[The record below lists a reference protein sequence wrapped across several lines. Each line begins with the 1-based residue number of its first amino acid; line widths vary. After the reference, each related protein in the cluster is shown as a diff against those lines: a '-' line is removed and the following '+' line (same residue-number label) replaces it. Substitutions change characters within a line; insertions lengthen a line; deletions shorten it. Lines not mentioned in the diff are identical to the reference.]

1 VFLMGNCPNCNRHY
15 LFLKTMNC
23 NICGKQICEKC
34 RIYLF
39 KIWDS
44 KGIIVDS
51 WYACSFKCLEKFA
64 TKVEAQTTPEDIDIL
79 KNLSAGIPLI
89 VKRSLGLNI
98 DYRVIFSPLEELDLN
113 PRGNLLWKR
122 LQKLQEYVESVTI
135 QNLLK
140 AGNYEEV
147 ARLYEKRGLYEE
159 AGKVRARNREMIIK
173 KTEVKVD
180 LNNLLK
186 QIAEEGIVAV
196 YRCPHCGGRLKIGK
210 DTTAT
215 NLRVCE
221 HCGSEIETMDL
232 ADFLKTVLS

>member
-1 VFLMGNCPNCNRHY
+1 
-15 LFLKTMNC
+15 
-23 NICGKQICEKC
+23 
-34 RIYLF
+34 
-39 KIWDS
+39 
-44 KGIIVDS
+44 
-51 WYACSFKCLEKFA
+51 
-64 TKVEAQTTPEDIDIL
+64 VENQTTPQDIDAL
-79 KNLSAGIPLI
+79 KNLSTGIPLM
-89 VKRSLGLNI
+89 VKRTLSSMGVSSDFIVNFAPI
-98 DYRVIFSPLEELDLN
+98 DELDYE

-140 AGNYEEV
+140 AGNFEEA
-147 ARLYEKRGLYEE
+147 ARLYEKRGMYEE
-159 AGKVRARNREMIIK
+159 AGRVRARNREIIIK

-186 QIAEEGIVAV
+186 QVAEEGIVAV

-210 DTTAT
+210 DTTAMY
-215 NLRVCE
+215 LRVCE

>member
-1 VFLMGNCPNCNRHY
+1 MILDC
-15 LFLKTMNC
+15 
-23 NICGKQICEKC
+23 
-34 RIYLF
+34 
-39 KIWDS
+39 
-44 KGIIVDS
+44 
-51 WYACSFKCLEKFA
+51 WYACSQKCLEKFA
-64 TKVEAQTTPEDIDIL
+64 AQVEHQTTPQDLDIL
-79 KNLSAGIPLI
+79 KNLLTGTLFLVQRTIKTNS
-89 VKRSLGLNI
+89 
-98 DYRVIFSPLEELDLN
+98 RVNFAPRDELDFN

-147 ARLYEKRGLYEE
+147 ARLYEKKGMYEE
-159 AGKVRARNREMIIK
+159 AGRVRARNREITVK

-186 QIAEEGIVAV
+186 QVAEEGIVAV

-210 DTTAT
+210 DTAAT

>member
-1 VFLMGNCPNCNRHY
+1 MGDCPNCGRHS
-15 LFLKTMNC
+15 LFLKTMKC
-23 NICGKQICEKC
+23 NLCGKEMCEKC
-34 RIYLF
+34 AIYLF
-39 KIWDS
+39 KLWNSDKLIL
-44 KGIIVDS
+44 GR
-51 WYACSFKCLEKFA
+51 WYVCSDKCLENFA
-64 TKVEAQTTPEDIDIL
+64 VQVENQTTPQDIYAL
-79 KNLSAGIPLI
+79 KNLSTGIPLM
-89 VKRSLGLNI
+89 VKRTLLSMGVSTDFIVNFAPI
-98 DYRVIFSPLEELDLN
+98 DELDYE

-140 AGNYEEV
+140 AGNFEEA
-147 ARLYEKRGLYEE
+147 ARLYEKRGMYEE
-159 AGKVRARNREMIIK
+159 AGRVRARNREIIIK

-186 QIAEEGIVAV
+186 QVAEEGIVAV

-215 NLRVCE
+215 YLRVCE